1 MTPDKVG
8 VMGEKKIDEHFQRI
22 INRPFYYAYGSSG
35 KTVYAYTKEEWG
47 IGASSGGGDHNLIRS
62 YTSAWPCLS

>member
-1 MTPDKVG
+1 MGDK
-8 VMGEKKIDEHFQRI
+8 KDDEHYKRA